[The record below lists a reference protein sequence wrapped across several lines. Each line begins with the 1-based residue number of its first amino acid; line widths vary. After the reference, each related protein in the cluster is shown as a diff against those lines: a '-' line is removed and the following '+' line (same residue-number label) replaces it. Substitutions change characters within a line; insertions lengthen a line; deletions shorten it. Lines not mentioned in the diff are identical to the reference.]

1 MNERHEVELDQLD
14 TESQNPDSSR
24 AERLRELFPEA
35 VTEGTGDIDFDKLR
49 ELLDKHVSESRER
62 YAFTWP
68 GKHDAIRQSQT
79 PSTATLRPL
88 KEKSVDW
95 DTTENLYIEGDNL
108 EVLKLLQRSYHGQVD
123 VIYID
128 PPYNTGNDFVYKDS
142 FGDTIENYR
151 EQTGQEHASN
161 PETNGRF
168 HSNWLNMMY
177 PRLRLARE
185 LLSEHGAIFMSID
198 DSEAQNLKAIANE
211 LFGESN
217 FVAQMVWAAG
227 RKNDSKYVSISH
239 EYVLIYVKN
248 MSALKKDGTVWRKKK
263 DGLDAIYAEY
273 ERLKSTHGNDYKSI
287 SKELK
292 SWYKGLEN
300 DNPSKKHRH
309 YSSADDKG
317 IYFPDNISWPG
328 GGGPRYEVLHPKTY
342 KPVPIPSR
350 GWLFGSPQRM
360 QEMIQ
365 EGRVE
370 FGSDEAKIPCY
381 KRYLKETEYEV
392 PYSVIYKDGRAAS
405 KRLATLMGSKVF
417 DNPKDEEVIAEL
429 LSYVD
434 TPESIILDFFSGS
447 GTSAHATMLR
457 NLSDNGHRRFIMVQ
471 LPEDLDS
478 NLAST
483 SKQSSKEVLQNAI
496 ALCESLQENH
506 TICTI
511 AEERIR
517 RAAQQ
522 LKSNTPPANQ
532 PTLDEA
538 AEPLHLDT
546 GFRVFALDSSNLKS
560 DEYTPGQELD
570 IDLVKRGRTNEDLL
584 FEVMLRWGLDLSLPV
599 EMKECNGYEY
609 LSVAE
614 GELVCCMNDGLTVD
628 VIEHIVSA
636 DDKPRRVFI
645 PDHVFGGQNNL
656 KLNIVD
662 ALRRALSEGQE
673 IELRTV

>member
-1 MNERHEVELDQLD
+1 MNERPEVKLDQLD

-49 ELLDKHVSESRER
+49 ELLGEHINTGKER

-68 GKHDAIRQSQT
+68 GKHEAIRQSQT

-123 VIYID
+123 MIYID
-128 PPYNTGNDFVYKDS
+128 PPYNTGNDFVYRDS

-151 EQTGQEHASN
+151 EQTGQEHSSN

-185 LLSEHGAIFMSID
+185 LLAPTGIMFISID
-198 DSEAQNLKAIANE
+198 DNEYKNMRSLCDEIFGEECFIANFVWQRRTSPDMRRTISTAHE
-211 LFGESN
+211 YILAFSRIPNSRGSLQQLPLSEQDKEKYKNPDNDPNGPWVSTDCTAQAGHGTSNQFYDLVTPSGRIIKLGAGRCWKFTKEKMNSEIAAGHIWFGEEGN
-217 FVAQMVWAAG
+217 GVP
-227 RKNDSKYVSISH
+227 REKNYLKDAKG
-239 EYVLIYVKN
+239 KN
-248 MSALKKDGTVWRKKK
+248 GWTWLPNSVVGHTQEAT
-263 DGLDAIYAEY
+263 
-273 ERLKSTHGNDYKSI
+273 
-287 SKELK
+287 KELK
-292 SWYKGLEN
+292 ALFKGELPF
-300 DNPSKKHRH
+300 DFPKPTRLLRH
-309 YSSADDKG
+309 LLQIG
-317 IYFPDNISWPG
+317 
-328 GGGPRYEVLHPKTY
+328 
-342 KPVPIPSR
+342 SR
-350 GWLFGSPQRM
+350 
-360 QEMIQ
+360 
-365 EGRVE
+365 
-370 FGSDEAKIPCY
+370 
-381 KRYLKETEYEV
+381 
-392 PYSVIYKDGRAAS
+392 KDS
-405 KRLATLMGSKVF
+405 LV
-417 DNPKDEEVIAEL
+417 
-429 LSYVD
+429 
-434 TPESIILDFFSGS
+434 LDFFSGS
-447 GTSAHATMLR
+447 ATTADAIMQANQKDDGLRRYILVQIPEETTSGYGT
-457 NLSDNGHRRFIMVQ
+457 
-471 LPEDLDS
+471 
-478 NLAST
+478 
-483 SKQSSKEVLQNAI
+483 
-496 ALCESLQENH
+496 LCD
-506 TICTI
+506 IG
-511 AEERIR
+511 EERIR

-538 AEPLHLDT
+538 EPSHFDT
-546 GFRVFALDSSNLKS
+546 GFRVFTLDSSNLKS

-599 EMKECNGYEY
+599 ETKECNGYEY

-614 GELVCCMNDGLTVD
+614 GELVCCMNDGLTVE
-628 VIEHIVSA
+628 VIEHIVNTN
-636 DDKPRRVFI
+636 DKPRRIFI
-645 PDHVFGGQNNL
+645 PDHVFGEQNNL

-662 ALRRALSEGQE
+662 ALRHASSEGQE

>member
-1 MNERHEVELDQLD
+1 MNERPEVKLDQLD

-49 ELLDKHVSESRER
+49 ELLGEHINTGKER

-68 GKHDAIRQSQT
+68 GKHEAIRQSQT

-123 VIYID
+123 MIYID

-185 LLSEHGAIFMSID
+185 LLALTGVIFISID
-198 DSEAQNLKAIANE
+198 DHEAKNLRSICDE
-211 LFGESN
+211 IFGENN
-217 FVAQMVWAAG
+217 FVDTVIWEKRYSPQNAAQWFSENHDYILVYAKNKETWKPNLLSRTSEMNA
-227 RKNDSKYVSISH
+227 RYTNRDNDSRGPWKAVDSTAQAGHGTDSQFYKLTLPSGRVVEPPSGRCWVYTKPRMEEMIADNRVWFG
-239 EYVLIYVKN
+239 EDGNN
-248 MSALKKDGTVWRKKK
+248 MPALKRFLSEVKQGTAPQTIWKYTEVGHNQEGK
-263 DGLDAIYAEY
+263 
-273 ERLKSTHGNDYKSI
+273 
-287 SKELK
+287 KELK
-292 SWYKGLEN
+292 LFFPEN
-300 DNPSKKHRH
+300 
-309 YSSADDKG
+309 
-317 IYFPDNISWPG
+317 
-328 GGGPRYEVLHPKTY
+328 
-342 KPVPIPSR
+342 VP
-350 GWLFGSPQRM
+350 F
-360 QEMIQ
+360 
-365 EGRVE
+365 
-370 FGSDEAKIPCY
+370 
-381 KRYLKETEYEV
+381 
-392 PYSVIYKDGRAAS
+392 
-405 KRLATLMGSKVF
+405 
-417 DNPKDEEVIAEL
+417 
-429 LSYVD
+429 D
-434 TPESIILDFFSGS
+434 TPKPTRLIRRMLDIATDKNSLVMDFFSGS
-447 GTSAHATMLR
+447 ATTADAVMQANQKDDGQRRYILVQIPEETTSGYGT
-457 NLSDNGHRRFIMVQ
+457 
-471 LPEDLDS
+471 
-478 NLAST
+478 
-483 SKQSSKEVLQNAI
+483 
-496 ALCESLQENH
+496 LCD
-506 TICTI
+506 IG
-511 AEERIR
+511 EERIR
-517 RAAQQ
+517 RAARNLTEEQVD
-522 LKSNTPPANQ
+522 TDQ
-532 PTLDEA
+532 PTLEKT
-538 AEPLHLDT
+538 EPAYLDT

-570 IDLVKRGRTNEDLL
+570 IDLVKRGRTNDDLL

-599 EMKECNGYEY
+599 ETKECNRYEY

-614 GELVCCMNDGLTVD
+614 GELVCCMNDGLTVE
-628 VIEHIVSA
+628 VIEHIVNA

-645 PDHVFGGQNNL
+645 PDHVFGEQNNL

-662 ALRRALSEGQE
+662 ALRRASSEGQE

>member
-1 MNERHEVELDQLD
+1 MNERPEVKLDQLD

-49 ELLDKHVSESRER
+49 ELLGEHINTGKER

-68 GKHDAIRQSQT
+68 GKHEAIRQSQT

-123 VIYID
+123 MIYID

-185 LLSEHGAIFMSID
+185 LLKSTGILVASID
-198 DSEAQNLKAIANE
+198 ENERKNLQCILDE
-211 LFGESN
+211 IFGEAN
-217 FVAQMVWAAG
+217 FAG
-227 RKNDSKYVSISH
+227 EIIWKNSSKNDQRYISIQH
-239 EYVLIYVKN
+239 EYLLIYVKDKN
-248 MSALKKDGTVWRKKK
+248 QNTGDWKQRK
-263 DGLDAIYAEY
+263 
-273 ERLKSTHGNDYKSI
+273 S
-287 SKELK
+287 
-292 SWYKGLEN
+292 GLEEIYN
-300 DNPSKKHRH
+300 EFNHLHSQYGEDWQTIHEKIREWYRQFPPSDPVSSNSH
-309 YSSADDKG
+309 YSWMDEHG
-317 IYFPDNISWPG
+317 VYFPDNIS
-328 GGGPRYEVLHPKTY
+328 GPNAGQYVYDVIHPITGKVVKMPTTGWRYPKSEMNRRISQNLVHFGKDETTVPNNKTY
-342 KPVPIPSR
+342 LKDTEYQSIPSILYR
-350 GWLFGSPQRM
+350 D
-360 QEMIQ
+360 
-365 EGRVE
+365 GRV
-370 FGSDEAKIPCY
+370 
-381 KRYLKETEYEV
+381 
-392 PYSVIYKDGRAAS
+392 AS
-405 KRLATLMGSKVF
+405 KRLANLFGGTKVF
-417 DNPKDEEVIAEL
+417 SNPKD
-429 LSYVD
+429 VD
-434 TPESIILDFFSGS
+434 VLASLMESFNIDDNGIVMDFFSGS
-447 GTSAHATMLR
+447 GSIGEAAMRFTLKKNTGKLR
-457 NLSDNGHRRFIMVQ
+457 WILVQ
-471 LPEDLDS
+471 LPE
-478 NLAST
+478 NLLT
-483 SKQSSKEVLQNAI
+483 NLQTAKGTNKTITRNAI
-496 ALCESLQENH
+496 EYLKKQQRPPYL
-506 TICTI
+506 TDL
-511 AEERIR
+511 AEERLRLAGADIR
-517 RAAQQ
+517 SKQVAA
-522 LKSNTPPANQ
+522 Q
-532 PTLDEA
+532 PTLEDG
-538 AEPLHLDT
+538 EPAYLDT

-570 IDLVKRGRTNEDLL
+570 IDLVKRGRTNDDLL

-599 EMKECNGYEY
+599 ETKKCDGYEY

-614 GELVCCMNDGLTVD
+614 GELVCCMNDGLTVE
-628 VIEHIVSA
+628 VIEHIVNA

-645 PDHVFGGQNNL
+645 PDHVFGEQNNL

-662 ALRRALSEGQE
+662 TLRRASSEGQE

>member
-1 MNERHEVELDQLD
+1 MNERHEVKLDRLD

-49 ELLDKHVSESRER
+49 ELLGEHINTGKER

-123 VIYID
+123 MIYID

-185 LLSEHGAIFMSID
+185 LLAPTGTIFISID
-198 DSEAQNLKAIANE
+198 DHEAKNLRALCDEI
-211 LFGESN
+211 FGEKS
-217 FVAQMVWAAG
+217 FVGQAVWQKRTSPDM
-227 RKNDSKYVSISH
+227 RKPFSTAH
-239 EYVLIYVKN
+239 EYILIYVKD
-248 MSALKKDGTVWRKKK
+248 SKHVA
-263 DGLDAIYAEY
+263 DAIRLLPLTEDDKKAYKNPDNDPRGPWTSSDYTAQGYRPNQMYTITTPGGVSYQPPEGSCWKNVESEYLSQAAEGRFWY
-273 ERLKSTHGNDYKSI
+273 GVDGRGMPRRKTYLSERKGRNSWTWWSN
-287 SKELK
+287 KELGHTQEATQEFK
-292 SWYKGLEN
+292 RL
-300 DNPSKKHRH
+300 
-309 YSSADDKG
+309 
-317 IYFPDNISWPG
+317 FPDTPNAFD
-328 GGGPRYEVLHPKTY
+328 YPKPTRL
-342 KPVPIPSR
+342 IR
-350 GWLFGSPQRM
+350 RM
-360 QEMIQ
+360 LDI
-365 EGRVE
+365 
-370 FGSDEAKIPCY
+370 
-381 KRYLKETEYEV
+381 
-392 PYSVIYKDGRAAS
+392 
-405 KRLATLMGSKVF
+405 ATDKNSLVM
-417 DNPKDEEVIAEL
+417 
-429 LSYVD
+429 
-434 TPESIILDFFSGS
+434 DFFSGS
-447 GTSAHATMLR
+447 ATTADAVMQANQKDDGQRRYILVQIPEETTSGYGT
-457 NLSDNGHRRFIMVQ
+457 
-471 LPEDLDS
+471 
-478 NLAST
+478 
-483 SKQSSKEVLQNAI
+483 
-496 ALCESLQENH
+496 LCD
-506 TICTI
+506 IG
-511 AEERIR
+511 EERIR
-517 RAAQQ
+517 RAARNLTEEQVD
-522 LKSNTPPANQ
+522 TNQ
-532 PTLDEA
+532 PTLEET
-538 AEPLHLDT
+538 EPAYFDT

-599 EMKECNGYEY
+599 ETKECNRYEY

-614 GELVCCMNDGLTVD
+614 GELVCCMNDGLTVE
-628 VIEHIVSA
+628 VIEHIVNA

-645 PDHVFGGQNNL
+645 PDHVFGEQNNL

-662 ALRRALSEGQE
+662 ALRRASSEGQE

>member
-1 MNERHEVELDQLD
+1 MNERHEVKLDRLD

-24 AERLRELFPEA
+24 ADRLRKLFPEA

-49 ELLDKHVSESRER
+49 ELLGEHINTGKER

-123 VIYID
+123 MIYID

-185 LLSEHGAIFMSID
+185 LLKSTGILVASID
-198 DSEAQNLKAIANE
+198 ENERKNLQCILDE
-211 LFGESN
+211 IFGEAN
-217 FVAQMVWAAG
+217 FAG
-227 RKNDSKYVSISH
+227 EIIWKNSSKNDQRYISIQH
-239 EYVLIYVKN
+239 EYLLIYVKDKN
-248 MSALKKDGTVWRKKK
+248 QNTGDWKQRK
-263 DGLDAIYAEY
+263 
-273 ERLKSTHGNDYKSI
+273 S
-287 SKELK
+287 
-292 SWYKGLEN
+292 GLEEIYN
-300 DNPSKKHRH
+300 EFNHLHSQYGEDWQTIHEKIREWYRQFPPSDPVSSNSH
-309 YSSADDKG
+309 YSWMDEHG
-317 IYFPDNISWPG
+317 VYFPDNIS
-328 GGGPRYEVLHPKTY
+328 GPNAGQYVYDVIHPITGKVVKMPTTGWRYPKSEMNRRISQNLVHFGKDETTVPNNKTY
-342 KPVPIPSR
+342 LKDTEYQSIPSILYR
-350 GWLFGSPQRM
+350 D
-360 QEMIQ
+360 
-365 EGRVE
+365 GRV
-370 FGSDEAKIPCY
+370 
-381 KRYLKETEYEV
+381 
-392 PYSVIYKDGRAAS
+392 AS
-405 KRLATLMGSKVF
+405 KRLANLFGGTKVF
-417 DNPKDEEVIAEL
+417 SNPKD
-429 LSYVD
+429 VD
-434 TPESIILDFFSGS
+434 VLASLMESFNIDDNGIVMDFFSGS
-447 GTSAHATMLR
+447 GSIGEAAMRFTLKKNTGKLR
-457 NLSDNGHRRFIMVQ
+457 WILVQ
-471 LPEDLDS
+471 LPE
-478 NLAST
+478 NLLT
-483 SKQSSKEVLQNAI
+483 NLQTAKGTNKTITRNAI
-496 ALCESLQENH
+496 EYLKKQQRPPYL
-506 TICTI
+506 TDL
-511 AEERIR
+511 AEERLRLAGADIR
-517 RAAQQ
+517 SKQVAA
-522 LKSNTPPANQ
+522 Q
-532 PTLDEA
+532 PTLEDG
-538 AEPLHLDT
+538 EPAYLDT

-570 IDLVKRGRTNEDLL
+570 IDLVKRGRTNDDLL

-599 EMKECNGYEY
+599 ETKKCDGYEY

-614 GELVCCMNDGLTVD
+614 GELVCCMNDGLTVE
-628 VIEHIVSA
+628 VIEHIVNA

-645 PDHVFGGQNNL
+645 PDHVFGEQNNL

-662 ALRRALSEGQE
+662 TLRRASSEGQE

>member
-1 MNERHEVELDQLD
+1 MSERHEVELDRLD
-14 TESQNPDSSR
+14 MESQNPDSDR
-24 AERLRELFPEA
+24 TDRLKELFPEA
-35 VTEGTGDIDFDKLR
+35 ITEGTGDIDFDKLR
-49 ELLDKHVSESRER
+49 ELLGKRVNESKER

-88 KEKSVDW
+88 KGKSVNW

-123 VIYID
+123 MIYID

-185 LLSEHGAIFMSID
+185 LLSERGAVFMSID
-198 DSEAQNLKAIANE
+198 DSEVQNMKTIANE
-211 LFGESN
+211 IFGESN
-217 FVAQMVWAAG
+217 FITQIVWAAG
-227 RKNDSKYVSISH
+227 RKNDSKYISVSH
-239 EYVLIYVKN
+239 EYILVYVKN
-248 MSALKKDGTVWRKKK
+248 ISILKDNGIVWRKKK
-263 DGLDAIYAEY
+263 NGLGAIYAEY
-273 ERLKSTHGNDYKSI
+273 DRLKADRGNDYQSI
-287 SKELK
+287 SAGLK
-292 SWYKGLEN
+292 AWYKGLEN
-300 DNPSKKHRH
+300 DNPSKKHKH
-309 YSSADDKG
+309 YNSVDDKG

-328 GGGPRYEVLHPKTY
+328 GGGPRYEVLHPKTHQ
-342 KPVPIPSR
+342 PVPIPSR
-350 GWLFGSPQRM
+350 GWLFSTPQRM

-365 EGRVE
+365 EGRIE
-370 FGSDEAKIPCY
+370 FGPDEAKVPCY

-405 KRLATLMGSKVF
+405 KRLATLMGNKVF

-429 LSYVD
+429 LSYAD

-447 GTSAHATMLR
+447 GTTAHATMLR

-471 LPEDLDS
+471 LPEDLDN

-496 ALCESLQENH
+496 ALCDSLQEDH

-517 RAAQQ
+517 RAARQ
-522 LKSNTPPANQ
+522 LISATPPPANQ
-532 PTLDEA
+532 PTLDGV
-538 AEPLHLDT
+538 EPSHLDT
-546 GFRVFALDSSNLKS
+546 GFRVFTLDSSNLKP

-599 EMKECNGYEY
+599 AREEYNGYEY

-628 VIEHIVSA
+628 VIEHIVQA

-645 PDHVFGGQNNL
+645 PDHVFGEQNNL

-662 ALRRALSEGQE
+662 TLRRASSEGEE

>member
-1 MNERHEVELDQLD
+1 MNERPEVKLDQLD

-49 ELLDKHVSESRER
+49 ELLGEHINTGKER

-68 GKHDAIRQSQT
+68 GKHEAIRQSQT

-123 VIYID
+123 MIYID

-185 LLSEHGAIFMSID
+185 MLKSTGILVASID
-198 DSEAQNLKAIANE
+198 ENERKNLQCILDE
-211 LFGESN
+211 IFGESN
-217 FVAQMVWAAG
+217 FAG
-227 RKNDSKYVSISH
+227 EIIWKNSSKNDQRYISIQH
-239 EYVLIYVKN
+239 EYLLIYVKDKN
-248 MSALKKDGTVWRKKK
+248 QNTGDWKHRK
-263 DGLDAIYAEY
+263 
-273 ERLKSTHGNDYKSI
+273 S
-287 SKELK
+287 
-292 SWYKGLEN
+292 GLEEIYN
-300 DNPSKKHRH
+300 EFNHLHNQYGEDWQTIHEKIQEWYRQFPPSDPISSNSH
-309 YSSADDKG
+309 YSWMDEHG
-317 IYFPDNISWPG
+317 VYFPADIS
-328 GGGPRYEVLHPKTY
+328 GPNAGQYVYDVIHPITGKVVKMPTTGWRYPESEMNRRIAQNLVHFGKDETTVPNNKTY
-342 KPVPIPSR
+342 LKDTEYQSIPSILYR
-350 GWLFGSPQRM
+350 D
-360 QEMIQ
+360 
-365 EGRVE
+365 GRV
-370 FGSDEAKIPCY
+370 
-381 KRYLKETEYEV
+381 
-392 PYSVIYKDGRAAS
+392 AS
-405 KRLATLMGSKVF
+405 KRLANLFGGTKVF
-417 DNPKDEEVIAEL
+417 SNPKDADVLASLIEAFNIDSDGIVM
-429 LSYVD
+429 
-434 TPESIILDFFSGS
+434 DFFSGS
-447 GTSAHATMLR
+447 GSTGEAVMRFNLKNHSHNLRWILIQIPENLQINLQTAKGTNKATTR
-457 NLSDNGHRRFIMVQ
+457 
-471 LPEDLDS
+471 
-478 NLAST
+478 
-483 SKQSSKEVLQNAI
+483 NAI
-496 ALCESLQENH
+496 DYLEKHHREPYL
-506 TICTI
+506 TDL

-522 LKSNTPPANQ
+522 LKNNTPPSANQ
-532 PTLDEA
+532 PTLDEM
-538 AEPLHLDT
+538 EPVHLDT

-560 DEYTPGQELD
+560 DEYVPGQELD

-599 EMKECNGYEY
+599 ETKECNRYEY

-614 GELVCCMNDGLTVD
+614 GELICCMNDGLTVE
-628 VIEHIVSA
+628 VIEHIVNA
-636 DDKPRRVFI
+636 DDKPRRIFI
-645 PDHVFGGQNNL
+645 PDHVFGEQNNL

-662 ALRRALSEGQE
+662 ALRRASSEGQE

>member
-1 MNERHEVELDQLD
+1 MNERPEVKLDQLD

-49 ELLDKHVSESRER
+49 ELLGEHINTGKER

-68 GKHDAIRQSQT
+68 GKHEAIRQSQT

-123 VIYID
+123 MIYID

-185 LLSEHGAIFMSID
+185 LLTPKGVIFISID
-198 DSEAQNLKAIANE
+198 EHESINLRNICDEIYGENNFIAQIVIVNNPRGRQSDTFFATTHEYLLVYAKNKSICELRGRELTDEEKAE
-211 LFGESN
+211 YSHEDRLGRYRLLGLRQRG
-217 FVAQMVWAAG
+217 VASLRADRPDMYFPI
-227 RKNDSKYVSISH
+227 YVSPDGSSVSLAPESGWTEVLPKKSDGRDGRWMWGKMKCETDIDRLVPHFVSARN
-239 EYVLIYVKN
+239 EYDIFVKDYLIKN
-248 MSALKKDGTVWRKKK
+248 GEKRTKKAKTVW
-263 DGLDAIYAEY
+263 
-273 ERLKSTHGNDYKSI
+273 
-287 SKELK
+287 
-292 SWYKGLEN
+292 
-300 DNPSKKHRH
+300 
-309 YSSADDKG
+309 DDKFLNNQRG
-317 IYFPDNISWPG
+317 TQEVKSLLHGDIASFP
-328 GGGPRYEVLHPKTY
+328 K
-342 KPVPIPSR
+342 SR
-350 GWLFGSPQRM
+350 
-360 QEMIQ
+360 EYI
-365 EGRVE
+365 
-370 FGSDEAKIPCY
+370 EAICNMACN
-381 KRYLKETEYEV
+381 E
-392 PYSVIYKDGRAAS
+392 
-405 KRLATLMGSKVF
+405 
-417 DNPKDEEVIAEL
+417 N
-429 LSYVD
+429 
-434 TPESIILDFFSGS
+434 SIILDFFSGS
-447 GTSAHATMLR
+447 GTTGHAVMHM
-457 NLSDNGHRRFIMVQ
+457 NAMHKYGCRFILIQ
-471 LPEDLDS
+471 IPEIIYNKKYNEEEFYTLCDIGEKRLQ
-478 NLAST
+478 AAG
-483 SKQSSKEVLQNAI
+483 KEIVG
-496 ALCESLQENH
+496 
-506 TICTI
+506 
-511 AEERIR
+511 
-517 RAAQQ
+517 
-522 LKSNTPPANQ
+522 Q
-532 PTLDEA
+532 PTAVEGQLDLEGVT
-538 AEPLHLDT
+538 EYTPDV

-560 DEYTPGQELD
+560 DEYVPGQELD
-570 IDLVKRGRTNEDLL
+570 IDLVKRDRTNEDLL

-599 EMKECNGYEY
+599 ETKECNGYEY

-628 VIEHIVSA
+628 VIERIVST

-662 ALRRALSEGQE
+662 ALRRASSEGQE

>member
-1 MNERHEVELDQLD
+1 MNGRPEVKLDQLD

-49 ELLDKHVSESRER
+49 ELLGEHINTGKER

-68 GKHDAIRQSQT
+68 GKHEAIRQSQT

-123 VIYID
+123 MIYID

-185 LLSEHGAIFMSID
+185 LLAPTGVIFISID
-198 DSEAQNLKAIANE
+198 DHESMNLRKAGDEI
-211 LFGESN
+211 FGEN
-217 FVAQMVWAAG
+217 CFVADIAWQRTYSPRNDAKGVPSEVEHILVWSRMPDWNPHKLERTAEMDAKY
-227 RKNDSKYVSISH
+227 KN
-239 EYVLIYVKN
+239 
-248 MSALKKDGTVWRKKK
+248 
-263 DGLDAIYAEY
+263 
-273 ERLKSTHGNDYKSI
+273 
-287 SKELK
+287 
-292 SWYKGLEN
+292 
-300 DNPSKKHRH
+300 
-309 YSSADDKG
+309 
-317 IYFPDNISWPG
+317 PDNDAQPWKSSDAFSPDSVSHQSMVYGIQNPFTGEYIYPPSGRHWAMGQQQMLEKMQAWGNYHLEDLHDADKRAAICGIAPDSVRKGVRAIKLSKSLAESREYAQRILQSGPWPNLYFTKSGLG
-328 GGGPRYEVLHPKTY
+328 GIARKIYLNDVGGRLPTNFWPYTEVGHT
-342 KPVPIPSR
+342 
-350 GWLFGSPQRM
+350 
-360 QEMIQ
+360 
-365 EGRVE
+365 
-370 FGSDEAKIPCY
+370 DEAKKEI
-381 KRYLKETEYEV
+381 KRIFEGKM
-392 PYSVIYKDGRAAS
+392 P
-405 KRLATLMGSKVF
+405 F
-417 DNPKDEEVIAEL
+417 
-429 LSYVD
+429 D
-434 TPESIILDFFSGS
+434 TPKPSRLIRRILDIATDKDSLVMDFFSGS
-447 GTSAHATMLR
+447 ATTADAVMQA
-457 NLSDNGHRRFIMVQ
+457 NQKDNGQRRYILVQ
-471 LPEDLDS
+471 IPEKT
-478 NLAST
+478 T
-483 SKQSSKEVLQNAI
+483 SGYGT
-496 ALCESLQENH
+496 LCD
-506 TICTI
+506 IG
-511 AEERIR
+511 EERIR
-517 RAAQQ
+517 RAVQQ
-522 LKSNTPPANQ
+522 LKNNTPRPTNQ

-538 AEPLHLDT
+538 EPSHFDT

-570 IDLVKRGRTNEDLL
+570 IDLVKRGRTNDDLL

-599 EMKECNGYEY
+599 ETKKCNGYEY

-614 GELVCCMNDGLTVD
+614 GELVCCMNDGLTVE
-628 VIEHIVSA
+628 VIEHIVNT

-645 PDHVFGGQNNL
+645 PDHVFGEQNNL

-662 ALRRALSEGQE
+662 ALRRASSEGQE

>member
-1 MNERHEVELDQLD
+1 MNERHEVKLDQLD

-35 VTEGTGDIDFDKLR
+35 VTEGTGAIDFDKLR
-49 ELLDKHVSESRER
+49 ELLGEHINTGKER

-68 GKHDAIRQSQT
+68 GKHEAIRQSQT

-123 VIYID
+123 MIYID

-185 LLSEHGAIFMSID
+185 LLKSTGILVASID
-198 DSEAQNLKAIANE
+198 ENERKNLQCILDE
-211 LFGESN
+211 IFGEAN
-217 FVAQMVWAAG
+217 FAG
-227 RKNDSKYVSISH
+227 EIIWKNSSKNDQRYISIQH
-239 EYVLIYVKN
+239 EYLLIYVKDKN
-248 MSALKKDGTVWRKKK
+248 QNTGDWKQRK
-263 DGLDAIYAEY
+263 
-273 ERLKSTHGNDYKSI
+273 S
-287 SKELK
+287 
-292 SWYKGLEN
+292 GLEEIYN
-300 DNPSKKHRH
+300 EFNHLHSQYGEDWQTIHEKIREWYRQFPPSNPISSNSH
-309 YSSADDKG
+309 YSWMDEHG
-317 IYFPDNISWPG
+317 VYFPDNIS
-328 GGGPRYEVLHPKTY
+328 GPNAGQYVYDVIHPITGKVVKMPTTGWRYPESEMNRRISQNLVHFGKDETTVPNNKTY
-342 KPVPIPSR
+342 LKDTEYQSIPSILYR
-350 GWLFGSPQRM
+350 D
-360 QEMIQ
+360 
-365 EGRVE
+365 GRV
-370 FGSDEAKIPCY
+370 
-381 KRYLKETEYEV
+381 
-392 PYSVIYKDGRAAS
+392 AS
-405 KRLATLMGSKVF
+405 KRLANLFGGTKVF
-417 DNPKDEEVIAEL
+417 SNPKD
-429 LSYVD
+429 VD
-434 TPESIILDFFSGS
+434 VLASLMESFNIDDNGIVMDFFSGS
-447 GTSAHATMLR
+447 GSIGEAAMRFTLKNTGKLR
-457 NLSDNGHRRFIMVQ
+457 WILVQ
-471 LPEDLDS
+471 LPE
-478 NLAST
+478 NLLT
-483 SKQSSKEVLQNAI
+483 NLQTAKGTNKTITRNAI
-496 ALCESLQENH
+496 EYLKKQQRPPYL
-506 TICTI
+506 TDL
-511 AEERIR
+511 AEERLRLAGADIR
-517 RAAQQ
+517 SKQVVA
-522 LKSNTPPANQ
+522 Q
-532 PTLDEA
+532 PTLEDG
-538 AEPLHLDT
+538 EPAYLDT

-570 IDLVKRGRTNEDLL
+570 IDLVKRGRTNDDLL

-614 GELVCCMNDGLTVD
+614 GELVCCMNDGLTVE
-628 VIEHIVSA
+628 VIEHIVNA

-645 PDHVFGGQNNL
+645 PDHVFGEQNNL

-662 ALRRALSEGQE
+662 ALRRASSEGQE

>member
-1 MNERHEVELDQLD
+1 MNERPEVKLDQLD

-49 ELLDKHVSESRER
+49 ELLGEHINTGKER

-68 GKHDAIRQSQT
+68 GKHEAIRQSQT

-123 VIYID
+123 MIYID

-185 LLSEHGAIFMSID
+185 MLKSTGILVASID
-198 DSEAQNLKAIANE
+198 ENERKNLQCILDE
-211 LFGESN
+211 IFGESN
-217 FVAQMVWAAG
+217 FAG
-227 RKNDSKYVSISH
+227 EIIWKNSSKNDQRYISIQH
-239 EYVLIYVKN
+239 EYLLIYVKDKN
-248 MSALKKDGTVWRKKK
+248 QNTGDWKHRK
-263 DGLDAIYAEY
+263 
-273 ERLKSTHGNDYKSI
+273 S
-287 SKELK
+287 
-292 SWYKGLEN
+292 GLEEIYN
-300 DNPSKKHRH
+300 EFNHLHNQYGEDWQTIHEKIQEWYRQFPPSDPISSNSH
-309 YSSADDKG
+309 YSWMDEHG
-317 IYFPDNISWPG
+317 VYFPADIS
-328 GGGPRYEVLHPKTY
+328 GPNAGQYVYDVIHPITGKVVKMPTTGWRYPESEMNRRIAQNLVHFGKDETTVPNNKTY
-342 KPVPIPSR
+342 LKDTEYQSIPSILYR
-350 GWLFGSPQRM
+350 DGRVASKSLANLFG
-360 QEMIQ
+360 
-365 EGRVE
+365 G
-370 FGSDEAKIPCY
+370 
-381 KRYLKETEYEV
+381 T
-392 PYSVIYKDGRAAS
+392 
-405 KRLATLMGSKVF
+405 KVF
-417 DNPKDEEVIAEL
+417 SNPKD
-429 LSYVD
+429 VD
-434 TPESIILDFFSGS
+434 VLASLMESFNIDDNGIVMDFFSGS
-447 GTSAHATMLR
+447 GSIGEAAMRFTLKNTGKLR
-457 NLSDNGHRRFIMVQ
+457 WILVQ
-471 LPEDLDS
+471 LPE
-478 NLAST
+478 NLLT
-483 SKQSSKEVLQNAI
+483 NLQTAKGTNKTITRNAI
-496 ALCESLQENH
+496 EYLKKQQRPPYL
-506 TICTI
+506 TDL
-511 AEERIR
+511 AEERLRLAGADIR
-517 RAAQQ
+517 SKQVVA
-522 LKSNTPPANQ
+522 Q
-532 PTLDEA
+532 PTLEDG
-538 AEPLHLDT
+538 EPAYLDT

-570 IDLVKRGRTNEDLL
+570 IDLVKRGRTNDDLL

-614 GELVCCMNDGLTVD
+614 GELVCCMNDGLTVE
-628 VIEHIVSA
+628 VIEHIVNA

-645 PDHVFGGQNNL
+645 PDHVFGEQNNL

-662 ALRRALSEGQE
+662 ALRRASSEGQE